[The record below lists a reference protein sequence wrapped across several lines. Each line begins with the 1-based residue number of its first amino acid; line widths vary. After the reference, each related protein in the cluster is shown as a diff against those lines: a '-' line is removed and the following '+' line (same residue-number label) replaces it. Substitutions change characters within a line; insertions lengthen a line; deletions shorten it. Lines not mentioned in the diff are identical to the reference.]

1 MLSMGVAMEQT
12 GADQLIADQILR
24 ASDFI
29 SPPVLLVIIMLG
41 TMMLSDIVNNA
52 ASVVLMGSIAIAV
65 AQGLG
70 VSIEPFLVAV
80 AVGGAC
86 AFLTPIGH
94 EANVLVFEVGGY
106 EFGDYWRLGLPLEL
120 LITAITVPLLLLLWP
135 L

>member
-1 MLSMGVAMEQT
+1 MLSLGVALEQT
-12 GADQLIADQILR
+12 GGDQLIADQILR
-24 ASDFI
+24 SSSVI
-29 SPPVLLVIIMLG
+29 SPAFLLVIIMLG

-52 ASVVLMGSIAIAV
+52 ASVVLMGSIAINV

-94 EANVLVFEVGGY
+94 EANVLVFDVGGY
-106 EFGDYWRLGLPLEL
+106 EFTDYWRLGLPLEL
-120 LITAITVPLLLLLWP
+120 LITAVTVPLLLWLWP